1 MSGPGVVDDGSG
13 DPESLGD
20 PGAEAA

>member
-1 MSGPGVVDDGSG
+1 MPSPGVVDDGSG
-13 DPESLGD
+13 DADALGD